1 MPFSLLLIVAAVL
14 ASGPVRA
21 DCELLYAP
29 AETRARL
36 LAFHHVN
43 ELRRAREQAHAITA
57 GTGKKPGADPH
68 RLAPARG
75 HDAPANPRSRPR

>member
-1 MPFSLLLIVAAVL
+1 MPLSFRLLILATVL

-36 LAFHHVN
+36 LAFHHAN
-43 ELRRAREQAHAITA
+43 ELRRAREQAH
-57 GTGKKPGADPH
+57 GSVADTDARPAESD
-68 RLAPARG
+68 RQGPARG
-75 HDAPANPRSRPR
+75 RAAPPARRSSLR